1 MKVYILQL
9 GDMGN
14 CTYIVEH
21 KKQGLII
28 DPSWDM
34 QAIEKILTKEDI
46 TPKAALFTHGH
57 YDHVTDAKDLLEKYR
72 IKGYIHYDDLDASNL
87 PHKDMITFEADHSE
101 TLAGLK
107 VDFLST
113 PGHSK
118 GSVCIKIGNLIFTG
132 DTLFPNAC
140 GRTDLPGGNPRDL
153 MLSLKK
159 LAKLPDNTVIYSG
172 HAYGADGTGSTT
184 IGQEKANNP
193 FLKMA
198 LREPENFEDMI

>member
-21 KKQGLII
+21 KKQGIII
-28 DPSWDM
+28 DPSWDIN
-34 QAIEKILTKEDI
+34 AIEKVLTQENI

-57 YDHVTDAKDLLEKYR
+57 YDHVTDAKDLLEKYN
-72 IKGYIHYDDLDASNL
+72 IKGYIHFADLDLSGL
-87 PHKDMITFEADHSE
+87 PYKDMTTFEGDHSE
-101 TLAGLK
+101 NIAGLK

-118 GSVCIKIGNLIFTG
+118 GSVCIKIADLLFTG
-132 DTLFPNAC
+132 DTIFPKAC
-140 GRTDLPGGNPRDL
+140 GRTDLPGGDPREL
-153 MLSLKK
+153 MKSLKR
-159 LAKLPDNTVIYSG
+159 LAALPDKTVIYSG

-184 IGQEKANNP
+184 IGQEKQSNP
-193 FLKMA
+193 FIKMA
-198 LREPENFEDMI
+198 LREPQNFEDIF